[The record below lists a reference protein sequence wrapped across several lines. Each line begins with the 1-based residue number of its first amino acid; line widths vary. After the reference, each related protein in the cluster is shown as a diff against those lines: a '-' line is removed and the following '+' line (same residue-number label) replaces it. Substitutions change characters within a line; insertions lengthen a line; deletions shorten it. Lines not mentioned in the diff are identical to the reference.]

1 MTSNRSG
8 IDASSVQTLINEA
21 LTWKYLGTTT
31 GTTGITL
38 PTEYKEL
45 IIKANVGTG
54 VYYTNHYIKEE
65 LKDTAE
71 LYYSG
76 FNNGSTNTL
85 RIQLSKTNAQLYS
98 VEFNGSAVTSSA
110 VLWYYYR

>member
-31 GTTGITL
+31 GTTAISL
-38 PTEYKEL
+38 PAEYKEL
-45 IIKANVGTG
+45 VIKVNVGTG
-54 VYYTNHYIKEE
+54 VNYTNHYIKEE
-65 LKDTAE
+65 LKDTSE

-76 FNNGSTNTL
+76 FNNGSVNTL
-85 RIQLSKTNAQLYS
+85 RIQLSKTSAQLYS
-98 VEFNGSAVTSSA
+98 AEFNGSSVTSSA